1 MSIMNNIQKDV
12 KAIAADAATVG
23 ATVGALIAIFVNA
36 APSIHIPAGVTA
48 TLVGVSSAVA
58 AVVAEARR
66 IAGSKKSAAVKV
78 AQVAAIAD
86 TVVAKKVPA
95 KKAPAKRV
103 AGK

>member
-1 MSIMNNIQKDV
+1 MSIIKNIQKDV
-12 KAIAADAATVG
+12 KAIAADVATVG

-58 AVVAEARR
+58 TVVAEARR
-66 IAGSKKSAAVKV
+66 IAGGKKTAAALAKV
-78 AQVAAIAD
+78 AVEA
-86 TVVAKKVPA
+86 TPA
-95 KKAPAKRV
+95 KKAPAKRAPAKRV